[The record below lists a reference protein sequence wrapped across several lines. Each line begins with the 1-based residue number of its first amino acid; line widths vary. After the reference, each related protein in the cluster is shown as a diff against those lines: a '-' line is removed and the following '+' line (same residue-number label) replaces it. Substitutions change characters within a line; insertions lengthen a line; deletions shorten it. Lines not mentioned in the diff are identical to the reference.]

1 MFQVV
6 MTGSLGRY
14 FLTEGLTW
22 TMFEDMAHTFTG
34 RDAQKAIGG
43 MKRAHRDAAVMVEA
57 N

>member
-14 FLTEGLTW
+14 FLTENLSW
-22 TMFEDMAHTFTG
+22 SAFEDMAATFTG